1 MNYRIH
7 FILGFFLGFAF
18 FSCSNSEET
27 AISPQI
33 QSITESVYASGN
45 IKAVN
50 QYEAYAIGT
59 GPIQEI
65 FVKEGDVVNEGDP
78 ILAVYNERERLSR
91 ENAELAQAFAD
102 YQENQSKLRELQL
115 AIDLAKSKFQNDSLL
130 YARQKK
136 LWEQN
141 IGTEVEF
148 EQRKLTYENSK
159 NNYESALIRYGDLK
173 REIEY
178 NSKSASKNLAI
189 SRVLESEFVVKS
201 KIHGKVYAL
210 PKEQG
215 EMVGPQTV
223 VAVLGD
229 EKDFIM
235 ELLVDEYD
243 ISKIALDQLVII
255 RMDSYVDQ
263 TFEGKVTKIYP
274 LMDTQSKSFTVEA
287 VFTKSPPVLYPNL
300 SLEANIITAQVENAL
315 VIPRNYLLN
324 DEKVIL
330 EEGDTIVVKV
340 GLKNFEFAQILEGL
354 NQDQQLI
361 KP

>member
-1 MNYRIH
+1 MKLRLQY
-7 FILGFFLGFAF
+7 FLAVFLGIVA
-18 FSCSNSEET
+18 FSCSDSEESSL
-27 AISPQI
+27 IPQY

-50 QYEAYAIGT
+50 QYEAFAVGS

-102 YQENQSKLRELQL
+102 YQQNQSKLRDLQL
-115 AIDLAKSKFQNDSLL
+115 SIDLAKSKFHNDSLL
-130 YARQKK
+130 YARQQK
-136 LWEQN
+136 LWVQN
-141 IGTEVEF
+141 IGTEVEL
-148 EQRKLTYENSK
+148 EQRKLAYENSK
-159 NNYESALIRYGDLK
+159 NSYESALIRYGDLK

-178 NSKSASKNLAI
+178 TSKSASKSLAI

-229 EKDFIM
+229 EDDFIM

-243 ISKIALDQLVII
+243 ISKIALDQRVII
-255 RMDSYVDQ
+255 RMDSYMDQ

-287 VFTKSPPVLYPNL
+287 VFTTPPPVLYPNL
-300 SLEANIITAQVENAL
+300 SLEANIVTNQVENAL
-315 VIPRNYLLN
+315 VIPRNYLIN
-324 DEKVIL
+324 DQQVIL
-330 EEGDTIVVKV
+330 EEGDTIPVKV
-340 GLKNFEFAQILEGL
+340 GLKNFEFAQIIEGI
-354 NQDQQLI
+354 NADQKLI